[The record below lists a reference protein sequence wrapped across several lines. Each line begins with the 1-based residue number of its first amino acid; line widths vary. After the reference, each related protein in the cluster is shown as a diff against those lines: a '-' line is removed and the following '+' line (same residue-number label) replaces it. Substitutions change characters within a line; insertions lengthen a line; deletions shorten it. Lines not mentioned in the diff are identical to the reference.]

1 MAWQKSLSV
10 QSKHRTGKT
19 SVKEKRNLISLSGS
33 VWIITAQQRVRTITE
48 VKWVGIDIDF
58 AEGIT
63 DSLALE
69 DNVVDANYNLGDG
82 GGCTVFQTKE
92 TLGEWVEV

>member
-1 MAWQKSLSV
+1 MPWQKSLSV
-10 QSKHRTGKT
+10 ASKHRTGKT
-19 SVKEKRNLISLSGS
+19 SVKETRNLISLSAGIWS
-33 VWIITAQQRVRTITE
+33 ASFQQRVRTITQ

-69 DNVVDANYNLGDG
+69 DDVVEATYDLGDG

-92 TLGEWVEV
+92 TLGEWQDV